1 MCCCVHSSSAS
12 NKSLIYWST
21 FMAAAQSKVLDVHRV
36 IFWTGLFAS
45 RDFDLRNDAAAFR
58 NQFYM
63 PDDRYLGFHCS
74 NEITVTDLGS
84 SVEDFLLAVVTL
96 RASLTTFGPFGK
108 QRRFTVSVP
117 YAQITRKLRYRY
129 CAASLLKAFLTASR
143 AQRYAAEV
151 GHRYPLDV
159 PA

>member
-1 MCCCVHSSSAS
+1 MLLRPQFFCLKQVF
-12 NKSLIYWST
+12 NL
-21 FMAAAQSKVLDVHRV
+21 LDHIRGSGVEQGFGFAPRNIPGWV
-36 IFWTGLFAS
+36 LFAS

-96 RASLTTFGPFGK
+96 RASLTTVGPFGK

-117 YAQITRKLRYRY
+117 YAQITRMLRYR
-129 CAASLLKAFLTASR
+129 
-143 AQRYAAEV
+143 
-151 GHRYPLDV
+151 
-159 PA
+159 

>member
-1 MCCCVHSSSAS
+1 LNEALAQKYPNSFSQNAKERGKEARFRKNGGNVLLRPQFFCLQQVFNLLVHIHGSGAEQGFGCAPR
-12 NKSLIYWST
+12 NIPG
-21 FMAAAQSKVLDVHRV
+21 RV
-36 IFWTGLFAS
+36 LFAS

-117 YAQITRKLRYRY
+117 YAQITRKLRYR
-129 CAASLLKAFLTASR
+129 
-143 AQRYAAEV
+143 
-151 GHRYPLDV
+151 
-159 PA
+159 